1 MNAPLTPDRDAEPP
15 KAAPRQPAT
24 RRVQA
29 PGGSLHVIDQPGA
42 EPAVVLLH
50 GFPDDSRIYDR
61 LLPHLAPNRA
71 VAFDFLGY
79 GHSDRADG
87 RPDPGQHEAEL
98 VAVLDQLGIGRAV
111 LVGHDA
117 GGPVA
122 VNVTLD
128 HPGRVSRLVL
138 VNTYYGT
145 APRLKFPEMIRLFAD
160 QNFAPLADA
169 MIDDTDQRLWLLAH
183 TARRFGL
190 DPLDPQGVG
199 VLSIFP
205 QFFGEGE
212 MPDSLAAIRAW
223 TGALFGALA
232 EQDARIASGQLAAL
246 DVPVLLVY
254 GARDEYLSTDL
265 ARHLASLFGRAEL
278 HQVEGASHWPQADQP
293 ETVARIL
300 KAAM

>member
-1 MNAPLTPDRDAEPP
+1 M
-15 KAAPRQPAT
+15 K
-24 RRVQA
+24 RVQA
-29 PGGSLHVIDQPGA
+29 PGGDLHVIDQPGE
-42 EPAVVLLH
+42 EPAIVFLH
-50 GFPDDSRIYDR
+50 GFPDDSRVYDR
-61 LLPHLAPNRA
+61 LIPYLAPQRA

-79 GHSDRADG
+79 GRSERAHG
-87 RPDPGQHEAEL
+87 RPDPEQHEAEL
-98 VAVLDQLGIGRAV
+98 VAVLAQLGIGRAV

-145 APRLKFPEMIRLFAD
+145 APGLRFPEMIRLFAD

-169 MIDDTDQRLWLLAH
+169 MMDDPDQRLWLLGH

-199 VLSIFP
+199 VRSILP
-205 QFFGEGE
+205 QFFGDGE
-212 MPDSLAAIRAW
+212 TPDAWAAIRAW

-232 EQDARIASGQLAAL
+232 DQDARIASGQLAAL
-246 DVPVLLVY
+246 DLPVLLVY
-254 GARDEYLSTDL
+254 GAADEYLSTDL
-265 ARHLASLFGRAEL
+265 ARHLADVFGGAEL
-278 HQVEGASHWPQADQP
+278 RVVEGASHWPQADQP

-300 KAAM
+300 KAAE